1 MDTSGGKI
9 LAGCRSQAVAIM
21 GAQHGGHLLSLYVV
35 HQKEGGGVGKV
46 RAEML
51 LYPTGGLGG

>member
-1 MDTSGGKI
+1 
-9 LAGCRSQAVAIM
+9 M

-51 LYPTGGLGG
+51 LYPSGGLGG